1 MIYNHRSDSTN
12 EIWDIFGFTDKT
24 RNPKSNVWLQNQ
36 VTANV
41 HILKFFPLDSWSYC
55 PQVAPASPATTRLY
69 SNQSLELVQEI
80 IDQSRAI
87 FILVTASLN
96 YSNFLWI
103 KPMYKNLTLITLYNY
118 GIKLRSKISGHW
130 KPK

>member
-12 EIWDIFGFTDKT
+12 EIWDIFGFTDK
-24 RNPKSNVWLQNQ
+24 KSKKQCVATKPSNSKCAHTN
-36 VTANV
+36 N
-41 HILKFFPLDSWSYC
+41 FFPRFMKLLSPSC
-55 PQVAPASPATTRLY
+55 PSQPCHHKPL

-80 IDQSRAI
+80 TDQSRVI

-103 KPMYKNLTLITLYNY
+103 KPMYKKLTLTIIYNY

>member
-12 EIWDIFGFTDKT
+12 EIWDIFGFTDKI

-41 HILKFFPLDSWSYC
+41 HISKFFSLDSRSYC

-69 SNQSLELVQEI
+69 SSQSLELVQEI
-80 IDQSRAI
+80 IDPSRAI